1 MTSYRPAFYLRATR
15 GLTITE
21 VAEATGI
28 KRGTLAGFERGK
40 IEPHG
45 PTLKRLAEY
54 YAVPVREL
62 FEEPEASIP
71 PAA

>member
-21 VAEATGI
+21 VADATGV
-28 KRGTLAGFERGK
+28 KRSTLAGFERGET
-40 IEPHG
+40 EPHG
-45 PTLKRLAEY
+45 PTLKKLAEY
-54 YAVPVREL
+54 YQVPVRAL